1 MKTTAATVSL
11 SLATLLF
18 AGFAGAQTCR
28 ESADDCNAVARRL
41 GQQAN
46 FTRRPT
52 SLGATLSPCDPADV
66 SHQRDIGSC
75 AATLQ
80 RESDD
85 CASDSRRCDDGSR
98 RRRRHGRQHD
108 DVHLQPGDRVVVDAP
123 EPAQPVVQR
132 VSTRDSTAR
141 RAAADAQAGVV
152 ALAGTVGD
160 LARGTRDAV
169 TGLGQ
174 AITAEADQRRA
185 GDVFGQRLAIDID
198 AQSRQRDA
206 TIVQQQ
212 AQTNT
217 VAQGAQ
223 TTANEALRA
232 DRFELGTFGTF
243 HLNSATG
250 TTLGSLSLCAGWIHS
265 LGGSVATRVQGC
277 YSPNLGVQTNAPGVG
292 FLQVGGVAVH
302 AILFPRNRFQLA
314 LGARGAMAGSDLV
327 GLTWWSFGVDVGVAV
342 SLTNPTTPGRDVRL
356 ELIVDPGLAVS
367 HGLDTAN
374 NNAPLHG
381 LGGNIGARFGVT
393 AHF

>member
-1 MKTTAATVSL
+1 
-11 SLATLLF
+11 
-18 AGFAGAQTCR
+18 
-28 ESADDCNAVARRL
+28 
-41 GQQAN
+41 
-46 FTRRPT
+46 
-52 SLGATLSPCDPADV
+52 
-66 SHQRDIGSC
+66 
-75 AATLQ
+75 
-80 RESDD
+80 
-85 CASDSRRCDDGSR
+85 
-98 RRRRHGRQHD
+98 
-108 DVHLQPGDRVVVDAP
+108 
-123 EPAQPVVQR
+123 
-132 VSTRDSTAR
+132 
-141 RAAADAQAGVV
+141 
-152 ALAGTVGD
+152 
-160 LARGTRDAV
+160 
-169 TGLGQ
+169 
-174 AITAEADQRRA
+174 
-185 GDVFGQRLAIDID
+185 VFGQRLAIDID